1 MSSPNIWKGSTDTT
15 PSETE
20 RPRLP
25 KRGCA
30 AAADQRRDAYRSTF
44 GIRDA
49 FDTGFDA
56 FAGWRADDWQMS
68 SLVAGALAAVDSEL
82 ELY

>member
-25 KRGCA
+25 KRLRGSSRPA
-30 AAADQRRDAYRSTF
+30 RDAYRSTF